1 MSFFSNIRHYL
12 QKWSVTSF
20 AASDHEKKNCWWI
33 RPNDFSKV
41 KKILQGLRKNLLG
54 RIGATFVTSL
64 SAHQSRGRDFSPASA
79 ISRDKPCREGCEDNG
94 PRWVCPKN
102 EKTNGFVV
110 LFVFLSWWVIERSVN
125 IIIDRRR
132 VAKNVDWLQI
142 DREYLVDIGDK

>member
-1 MSFFSNIRHYL
+1 MRFFYYSSLSSQMIGDVFCGFGS
-12 QKWSVTSF
+12 W
-20 AASDHEKKNCWWI
+20 EKKLLMNPTE
-33 RPNDFSKV
+33 RFFKS

-79 ISRDKPCREGCEDNG
+79 ISRNKPCREGCEDNG

-110 LFVFLSWWVIERSVN
+110 LFVFLSWSVIERSVN